1 MVNPHFAK
9 LLKLEEDTEIIY
21 LKRIRYLNNQPMFFL
36 EHYIRPVISSE
47 VYQENTAISSVQ
59 QLLKEQSNI
68 DIVEVE
74 DEIEA
79 VIATPYIAGAL
90 QIPDTTAVLKGTR
103 ISYAENKVPMDL
115 NIFYINTDNWKY
127 YSYFRY

>member
-90 QIPDTTAVLKGTR
+90 QIPDTTAVLKGR
-103 ISYAENKVPMDL
+103 EYLMQKIRFL
-115 NIFYINTDNWKY
+115 WI
-127 YSYFRY
+127 